1 MDYVKGISHQQ
12 PGITANIMARL
23 QISPEKCCVIKQVSR
38 DPSIVV
44 RALVTSSRLHYPAA
58 RSKVVISNLAA
69 IFGTMPS
76 VPVLIQG
83 HVGAPI
89 PGWGLGNFDVNLA

>member
-44 RALVTSSRLHYPAA
+44 RALVTNGRLHYPAA
-58 RSKVVISNLAA
+58 RSKVVISDLAPL
-69 IFGTMPS
+69 FGTMPS
-76 VPVLIQG
+76 APALIQG
-83 HVGAPI
+83 YAGAAMA
-89 PGWGLGNFDVNLA
+89 GSGLYNFDVNMA